1 MAKDDSSSDDEEVG
15 MSDMMPPEV
24 RTSCSPAQKLKRAI
38 KSRRRSSNKKG
49 NGEQSDA
56 NNHGSRVRTESSG
69 GKKKMKI
76 PSPSALSR

>member
-1 MAKDDSSSDDEEVG
+1 MAKDDFTSDDEEVG

-24 RTSCSPAQKLKRAI
+24 RTSNSPAQKLKRAI

-49 NGEQSDA
+49 NGEEGDG
-56 NNHGSRVRTESSG
+56 NNHERRVQTKSN

-76 PSPSALSR
+76 SSLSAPAR